1 MIADSLR
8 YTDQVGAVVALLAVM
23 LVLAV
28 INRIDR

>member
-8 YTDQVGAVVALLAVM
+8 YTDQIGAIAALLAVM

-28 INRIDR
+28 IDRIGR